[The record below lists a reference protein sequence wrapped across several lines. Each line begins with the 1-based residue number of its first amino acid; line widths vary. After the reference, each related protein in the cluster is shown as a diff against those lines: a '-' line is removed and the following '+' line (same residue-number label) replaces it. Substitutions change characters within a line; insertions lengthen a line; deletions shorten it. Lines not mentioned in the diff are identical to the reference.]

1 MSILSAAGAAC
12 AIAATIAGS
21 AGALLLRDN
30 PSCPF
35 VAGSNSGPLC
45 NGADCAARVAPY
57 CANHSEQN
65 KISCHFGDIADG
77 LRHFGTDPYAP
88 ADPEPILSYRGPS
101 CPSGWSPEVSSSGQW
116 HCEQSI

>member
-1 MSILSAAGAAC
+1 
-12 AIAATIAGS
+12 
-21 AGALLLRDN
+21 
-30 PSCPF
+30 
-35 VAGSNSGPLC
+35 LC

-116 HCEQSI
+116 HCEQSL